1 MKAFKKIIAVVLAII
16 TVMSLGVC
24 SFSASAAETAPAFE
38 LKIASQSGKN
48 VTVQLVLAS
57 GKFNSLDITFKTS
70 SNISSVKS
78 ILTTDAFDTY
88 VKELKKAGG
97 QFGESSSASTKKISL
112 ASTSAISKKIALYDI
127 VLVKKST
134 ADLAASD
141 ITATVTE
148 CIVGDTSVAGK
159 VKVTNSFGGKTNF
172 ELDKTELALNYKGS
186 AKLTATGTK
195 TVKWSSSNTNVA
207 SVDANGNVTAT
218 GRGSAV
224 ITADNGSAKATCNVN
239 VNYTWWQWIIVVVL
253 FGWIW
258 Y

>member
-1 MKAFKKIIAVVLAII
+1 MKNLKKIVAVVLALL
-16 TVMSLGVC
+16 TVLSLGVC
-24 SFSASAAETAPAFE
+24 SLSASAATAPAFE

-57 GKFNSLDITFKTS
+57 GEFNSLDVTFKTS
-70 SNISSVKS
+70 ANISSVKS
-78 ILTTDAFDTY
+78 ILTTDAFDSY

-112 ASTSAISKKIALYDI
+112 ASTAAISKKIALYDI

-134 ADLAASD
+134 ADLVASD
-141 ITATVTE
+141 ITATITE
-148 CIVGDTSVAGK
+148 CIVGDTSVK
-159 VKVTNSFGGKTNF
+159 KNVKVTNSFGKF
-172 ELDKTELALNYKGS
+172 DLDKTELALNYKSS
-186 AKLTATGTK
+186 AKLNATGTK

-207 SVDANGNVTAT
+207 TVDANGNVTAT

-239 VNYTWWQWIIVVVL
+239 VNYTWWQWIIVIVL